1 MKKVLSAWIEQY
13 LQFDSKL
20 EYMAYIS
27 DLEQKKQ
34 NFKEIEYNQD
44 VSGKVTLHIRKQ
56 YNNNTFPDERSE
68 KKYEI

>member
-20 EYMAYIS
+20 EYMAYIK

-34 NFKEIEYNQD
+34 KFKEIEHNRD
-44 VSGKVTLHIRKQ
+44 VSGKVTLHIKKQ
-56 YNNNTFPDERSE
+56 YNNNKFSDD
-68 KKYEI
+68 

>member
-27 DLEQKKQ
+27 ELEQKKQ
-34 NFKEIEYNQD
+34 RFREIEHNQD
-44 VSGKVTLHIRKQ
+44 ISGKVTLHIRKQ
-56 YNNNTFPDERSE
+56 YNNNVFPDN
-68 KKYEI
+68 

>member
-34 NFKEIEYNQD
+34 RFKEIAHNQD

-56 YNNNTFPDERSE
+56 YNNNTFPND
-68 KKYEI
+68 

>member
-1 MKKVLSAWIEQY
+1 MKKILSAWIEQI

-34 NFKEIEYNQD
+34 KFSVVEQEQD
-44 VSGKVTLHIRKQ
+44 SSGKVTLHIKKQ
-56 YNNNTFPDERSE
+56 YNNNVFLSN
-68 KKYEI
+68 

>member
-27 DLEQKKQ
+27 SLEQKKQ
-34 NFKEIEYNQD
+34 KFKEIEHKQD
-44 VSGKVTLHIRKQ
+44 ISGKVILHIRKQ
-56 YNNNTFPDERSE
+56 YNNNTFPDD
-68 KKYEI
+68 

>member
-27 DLEQKKQ
+27 SLEQKKQ
-34 NFKEIEYNQD
+34 KFKEIEHKQD
-44 VSGKVTLHIRKQ
+44 ISGKVTLHIRKQ
-56 YNNNTFPDERSE
+56 YNNNTFPDA
-68 KKYEI
+68 

>member
-1 MKKVLSAWIEQY
+1 MKKILSAWIEQI

-34 NFKEIEYNQD
+34 KFRVVEQNQD
-44 VSGKVTLHIRKQ
+44 VSGKVTLHIQKQ
-56 YNNNTFPDERSE
+56 YNSNVFPNN
-68 KKYEI
+68 

>member
-27 DLEQKKQ
+27 SLEQKKQ
-34 NFKEIEYNQD
+34 KFKEIEHKQD

-56 YNNNTFPDERSE
+56 YKNNVFPDA
-68 KKYEI
+68 

>member
-1 MKKVLSAWIEQY
+1 MKKILSAWIEQI

-34 NFKEIEYNQD
+34 KFLVVEQEQD
-44 VSGKVTLHIRKQ
+44 SSGKVTLHIKKQ
-56 YNNNTFPDERSE
+56 YNNNVFPSN
-68 KKYEI
+68 

>member
-1 MKKVLSAWIEQY
+1 MKKISSAWIEQI

-34 NFKEIEYNQD
+34 KFIVVEQNQD
-44 VSGKVTLHIRKQ
+44 SSGKVTLHIKKQ
-56 YNNNTFPDERSE
+56 YNNNEFPDD
-68 KKYEI
+68 